1 MAETCQLSGGWYP
14 LGAEDMVCGEPS
26 IAVLTVACV
35 HEHVIS
41 PRACA
46 GCAAEVQRVDDC
58 IICLACYEGPEPHEC
73 PLTLTIRWTVTA

>member
-14 LGAEDMVCGEPS
+14 LGTEDAFCGGPS

-35 HEHVIS
+35 HEHVS
-41 PRACA
+41 SARACA
-46 GCAAEVQRVDDC
+46 GCAAEVQRVDDRL
-58 IICLACYEGPEPHEC
+58 ICLACREGPGPHDC